1 MSEHMKCLVVED
13 EPIALEIVKDYI
25 NRVSFLKLSKA
36 FRNPIKALEY
46 LHENKVD
53 LLLLDINMPDLTG
66 IQFLNALSYS
76 PLVIFTTAYSQ
87 YALESYEYDAVDYLL
102 KPIEF
107 ERFLKAVNKAFEY
120 FKLRTNRIQLNTPI
134 SEINVKDHI
143 LIKSGTNLHHIKIN
157 DILYI
162 KGAGNYVTFCV
173 EKQKIMTLL
182 TMEQVL
188 EMLPSNQFFR
198 SHKSYIVNS
207 DQIDIIEK
215 DQIKIGG
222 KVLPIGNNFKED
234 FFNNLK
240 KY

>member
-1 MSEHMKCLVVED
+1 MKCLVVED

-25 NRVSFLKLSKA
+25 NRVSFLKLSKG

-46 LHENKVD
+46 LQENKVD

-66 IQFLNALSYS
+66 IQFLNALPYS

-107 ERFLKAVNKAFEY
+107 ERFLRAVNKAFEH
-120 FKLRTNRIQLNTPI
+120 FKLRTNRIQINTPI
-134 SEINVKDHI
+134 SEVKVKDHI

-157 DILYI
+157 DIFYI
-162 KGAGNYVTFCV
+162 KGAGNYVTFFV
-173 EKQKIMTLL
+173 EKQKIMALL
-182 TMEQVL
+182 TMDQVL
-188 EMLPSNQFFR
+188 EMLPSDQFLR
-198 SHKSYIVNS
+198 IHKSYIVNA

-215 DQIKIGG
+215 DQIKIRG
-222 KVLPIGNNFKED
+222 KVIPIGNSFKEN
-234 FFNNLK
+234 FLRK
-240 KY
+240 LRR

>member
-1 MSEHMKCLVVED
+1 MKCLVVED

-25 NRVSFLKLSKA
+25 SKVSFLKLTKA
-36 FRNPIKALEY
+36 YRNPIKALEY
-46 LHENKVD
+46 LQQNKVD
-53 LLLLDINMPDLTG
+53 LLFLDINMPDLTG
-66 IQFLNALSYS
+66 IQFLNALPYS

-107 ERFLKAVNKAFEY
+107 ERFLKAANKASEH
-120 FKLRTNRIQLNTPI
+120 FKLRGNRNQINTPI
-134 SEINVKDHI
+134 SEGKVKDHI

-162 KGAGNYVTFCV
+162 KGAGNYVTFFV
-173 EKQKIMTLL
+173 EKQKIMALL

-188 EMLPSNQFFR
+188 EMLPSDQFFR
-198 SHKSYIVNS
+198 VHKSYIVNA

-215 DQIKIGG
+215 DQIKIRD
-222 KVLPIGNNFKED
+222 KAVPIGNNFKEG
-234 FFNNLK
+234 FLRNLK
-240 KY
+240 K